1 MTILERRS
9 IHASI
14 VAKELPITARRLRE
28 RMDEI
33 RCTQD
38 DLASAVGATQ
48 GAISMILNGVTRQ
61 SRLLP
66 RIAENLG
73 VNLGWLAGTTDDKI
87 DMFDADG
94 HEITEDD
101 LAAIRAGTS
110 TKQLQKPD
118 QLGSGGRGDSDA
130 QHKSITADDM
140 AEQLDLV
147 PVDEIS
153 LEFGMGSTVLHDDL
167 EIVRRYVPREWIA
180 HFSKSHPS
188 LLRFARGRGDSMYP
202 TILDSDLVLIDMGE
216 TRLTRQDEIWAVG
229 YGDLGGLKRL
239 RAIGG
244 GKIKVM
250 SDNPTVS
257 DEIFDMEEVRL
268 IGRVCGNL
276 RKM

>member
-1 MTILERRS
+1 
-9 IHASI
+9 
-14 VAKELPITARRLRE
+14 
-28 RMDEI
+28 MDEI

-73 VNLGWLAGTTDDKI
+73 VNLGWLVGTTDDKI

-94 HEITEDD
+94 HEISEDD

-110 TKQLQKPD
+110 AKQLQKPE
-118 QLGSGGRGDSDA
+118 QLGGGGLADA
-130 QHKSITADDM
+130 QNVSITADDM

-239 RAIGG
+239 RSIGG
-244 GKIKVM
+244 GQIKVM

-257 DEIFDMEEVRL
+257 DEIFDMEEIRL